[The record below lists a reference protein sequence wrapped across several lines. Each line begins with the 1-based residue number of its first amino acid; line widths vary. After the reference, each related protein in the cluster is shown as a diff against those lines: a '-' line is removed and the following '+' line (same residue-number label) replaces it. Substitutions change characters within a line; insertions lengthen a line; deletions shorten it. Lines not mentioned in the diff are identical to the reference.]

1 MKNNNSKQGKKKTLR
16 QKAEEVYAGRPESK
30 RGIPLKYKDVE
41 SLVHGLRVCQ
51 IELQIQNDELRRAEA
66 DWQNTFDSITD
77 LTFML
82 DSEYRITKANKIFLD
97 AFKLKPEDAIG
108 KKCYELLHKSTAPS
122 PDCPF
127 CKTLI
132 DKKHHTERI
141 DDFYI
146 GIPLLV
152 TTSPIFNNRN
162 ELVGSVH
169 FAKDISEL
177 KGVEKALRESETKFK
192 TLFNDSRDGM
202 LLADLDTGKFH
213 MWNKAICDMLGYTEE
228 ELDRIGVKD
237 VHPEENLELIM
248 DIFKRQA
255 LGEFKLAEGLPV
267 KKKDGAI
274 FYADINSSLIILSG
288 KKYLLGSFRDITQ
301 RRAIEERLKAVTGS
315 YQAIFESANDAIIIR
330 DVNTYVVV
338 DVNDKA
344 CRMFCYTKADMIG
357 LPFGALDADSPRY
370 SREKLKSF
378 YDKAAIGEQQ
388 LFEWPA
394 KDSLGREFWG
404 EVNMKRAIIGGQ
416 YRLLSISRDI
426 TERRQVSEQKDNFM
440 NMVSQELRTP
450 LGAIKESI
458 SLVLEGVTGTVDE
471 KQEEILSIAKRNVDR
486 LTRLI
491 NQVLYLQ
498 KIDAGRMELKL
509 EENDMNEA
517 IKEIHRIMIAQA
529 AEKGLELILKL
540 DDSLPRARFDK
551 DKIIQVLA
559 NFISNAIN
567 FTAKG
572 AVMVTSSKGKNFIQV
587 SVRDTGP
594 GIDEEDMP
602 KLFRRFSQLERKPG
616 GTGLGLSV
624 CKEIIDLH
632 GGKIWAESPPVAQIP
647 GQIPGTH
654 HLISTQLSD
663 VSPEL
668 PAGKAEEYGKG
679 TEFCFILPVKERR
692 I

>member
-1 MKNNNSKQGKKKTLR
+1 MNKKRSDEMKKNRDKPDAKKTLR
-16 QKAEEVYAGRPESK
+16 QKAEEVYARRPESR

-41 SLVHGLRVCQ
+41 SLVYELHISQ
-51 IELQIQNDELRRAEA
+51 IELQIQNEKLCHVLE
-66 DWQNTFDSITD
+66 DWQHTFDSITD
-77 LTFML
+77 PIFLL
-82 DSEYRITKANKIFLD
+82 DTEHRITKTNKIFLGI
-97 AFKLKPEDAIG
+97 FKLTPEDVIG
-108 KKCYELLHKSTAPS
+108 KKCYELLHKSSVPL

-132 DKKHHTERI
+132 DKKPHTERV
-141 DDFYI
+141 DDPAI

-162 ELVGSVH
+162 EIIGSVH

-177 KGVEKALRESETKFK
+177 EVAEKALRESEAKFK

-202 LLADLDTGKFH
+202 LLADPDTGKFH

-228 ELDRIGVKD
+228 ELDRISVKD
-237 VHPEENLELIM
+237 IHPEEDLKLVM
-248 DIFKRQA
+248 DIFQRQA

-274 FYADINSSLIILSG
+274 FYADINSSPIILSG

-301 RRAIEERLKAVTGS
+301 RREMKEMLKEVTGS

-330 DVNTYVVV
+330 DVNTYKVV
-338 DVNDKA
+338 DANDKA
-344 CRMFCYTKADMIG
+344 CRMFCCTKADMIG
-357 LPFGALDADSPRY
+357 LPFGALGADSPQYPHER
-370 SREKLKSF
+370 LKSF
-378 YDKAAIGEQQ
+378 YDKAARGEQQ

-394 KDSLGREFWG
+394 KDKLGREFWV

-426 TERRQVSEQKDNFM
+426 TERRQVSEQKDSFM
-440 NMVSQELRTP
+440 SMVSHELRTP

-458 SLVLEGVTGTVDE
+458 SLVLEGGIGTVG
-471 KQEEILSIAKRNVDR
+471 EEQKEIMFIAKRNVDR

-509 EENDMNEA
+509 EENDMNET
-517 IKEIHRIMIAQA
+517 IREVYKLMIALA
-529 AEKGLELILKL
+529 AEKDLKLILKL

-559 NFISNAIN
+559 NLVGNAID

-594 GIDEEDMP
+594 GIREENMP
-602 KLFRRFSQLERKPG
+602 KLFRRFSQLERRPG

-632 GGKIWAESPPVAQIP
+632 GGRIWAESP
-647 GQIPGTH
+647 
-654 HLISTQLSD
+654 
-663 VSPEL
+663 
-668 PAGKAEEYGKG
+668 PAGKAEEYSKG

>member
-1 MKNNNSKQGKKKTLR
+1 MKKNRDKPDAKKTLR
-16 QKAEEVYAGRPESK
+16 QKAEEVYARRPESR

-41 SLVHGLRVCQ
+41 SLVHELRVYQ

-77 LTFML
+77 LTFLL
-82 DSEYRITKANKIFLD
+82 DNEHRITKANKIFLD
-97 AFKLKPEDAIG
+97 AFKLTPEDVIG
-108 KKCYELLHKSTAPS
+108 RKCYELLHKSAAPF

-132 DKKHHTERI
+132 DKKHHTERV
-141 DDFYI
+141 DDPAI

-162 ELVGSVH
+162 EIIGSVH

-177 KGVEKALRESETKFK
+177 EGAEKALRESEAKFK

-202 LLADLDTGKFH
+202 LLADPDTGKFH

-228 ELDRIGVKD
+228 EIVRIGVKD
-237 VHPEENLELIM
+237 IHPEEDLELIM
-248 DIFKRQA
+248 DIFQRQA
-255 LGEFKLAEGLPV
+255 LGEFKLAEALPV
-267 KKKDGAI
+267 KKKGGAI

-301 RRAIEERLKAVTGS
+301 RREMEERLKEVTGN

-330 DVNTYVVV
+330 DVNTYEVV
-338 DVNDKA
+338 DANNKA
-344 CRMFCYTKADMIG
+344 CRMFCCTKADMIG
-357 LPFGALDADSPRY
+357 LPFGALGADSPRY
-370 SREKLKSF
+370 PHERLKSF
-378 YDKAAIGEQQ
+378 YDKAAGGEQQ
-388 LFEWPA
+388 LFEWPV
-394 KDSLGREFWG
+394 KDKLGREFWV
-404 EVNMKRAIIGGQ
+404 EVNMKRAIIKGQ

-426 TERRQVSEQKDNFM
+426 TERRQISEQKDSFM
-440 NMVSQELRTP
+440 NMVSHELRTP

-458 SLVLEGVTGTVDE
+458 SLVLEGGIDVINE
-471 KQEEILSIAKRNVDR
+471 EPKEILSIAKKNVDR

-509 EENDMNEA
+509 EENDMNET
-517 IKEIHRIMIAQA
+517 IREVYKLMIALA
-529 AEKGLELILKL
+529 SEKSLKLILKL
-540 DDSLPRARFDK
+540 DDSLPRAKFDK

-559 NFISNAIN
+559 NLINNAID

-594 GIDEEDMP
+594 GIREEDMP
-602 KLFRRFSQLERKPG
+602 KLFRRFSQLERRPG

-624 CKEIIDLH
+624 CKEMVELH
-632 GGKIWAESPPVAQIP
+632 GGKIWAESPPADEAGP
-647 GQIPGTH
+647 T
-654 HLISTQLSD
+654 
-663 VSPEL
+663 
-668 PAGKAEEYGKG
+668 AGKAGEYGKG
-679 TEFCFILPVKERR
+679 TAFYFTLPVKERR
-692 I
+692 V